1 MPINTARMGWATIS
15 TEMSSTSIRDGDT
28 RSVGVINL
36 GDTVTLYGAYPLH
49 VD

>member
-15 TEMSSTSIRDGDT
+15 TEMSSNAIRDGDT
-28 RSVGVINL
+28 RAVGVIDL
-36 GDTVTLYGAYPLH
+36 GTTATVYGAYPLH